1 MCRQGSFNSYQWFDK
16 LKSWEKTEAVRRC
29 YVRKSVFINFAKSTG
44 KHLCQSLFLNK
55 VAGLKRDS
63 NTGVSCESFELFRN
77 TYVEEHPPTAAS
89 IYWLGIGITCKK
101 IFCYMRDS
109 CYSVQVVYCLLKKRL
124 WHKCF
129 PVNLVKFLRTLFFYR
144 APLVAA
150 SCIFTSLD

>member
-1 MCRQGSFNSYQWFDK
+1 MFCRKDVLRN
-16 LKSWEKTEAVRRC
+16 L
-29 YVRKSVFINFAKSTG
+29 AKFTG

-63 NTGVSCESFELFRN
+63 NTGVSCESFELSRN
-77 TYVEEHPPTAAS
+77 TYVEEHPRTAAS

-129 PVNLVKFLRTLFFYR
+129 PVNLVKFLRTLFFTEHLWWLFFVFSP
-144 APLVAA
+144 ALIN
-150 SCIFTSLD
+150 SCFISKQTSFLCVIH